1 MPFVLLAGSLG
12 TVFAQQTPSGTSTS
26 AVAEA
31 KPLGSDQIIANA
43 YIPLT
48 LEQKYMFTIAR
59 VAGPGP
65 IIALG
70 FHALI
75 DDAMNRPRQWGT
87 DEGSIGLRT
96 ASAFGRSFLRQN
108 IAFGVRALD
117 HEDPRYFRS
126 GHGRTASRVRYAAVH
141 TLTARNDNGSTMP
154 AYSLFVS
161 ASTMPFIAQSWRPEP
176 FGIGRGFRGAGIGI
190 GVALAA
196 DLWHEFWP
204 DVQAKLPAK
213 LSGRRSSWLT
223 RELLDH

>member
-1 MPFVLLAGSLG
+1 MPVVLLAGSLG
-12 TVFAQQTPSGTSTS
+12 IVSAQQPPSGTSTS

-43 YIPLT
+43 YVPLS
-48 LEQKYMFTIAR
+48 LEQKYMFTVAR

-87 DEGSIGLRT
+87 DEGSIALRT

-126 GHGRTASRVRYAAVH
+126 GRGRVLSRVRYAAVH

-161 ASTMPFIAQSWRPEP
+161 AATMPFIAQSWRPEP
-176 FGIGRGFRGAGIGI
+176 FGVGRGFRGAGIGI
-190 GVALAA
+190 GVAIGA
-196 DLWHEFWP
+196 DLWNEFWP
-204 DVQAKLPAK
+204 DFRARLPRKLGGART
-213 LSGRRSSWLT
+213 SWITRS
-223 RELLDH
+223 LLDH